1 VETGPRR
8 KDGVTRSAR
17 GTNSIL
23 RSLSPRLYDGVQSKH
38 SNFWLKNNFKKMQN
52 LQKISRCLI
61 SVSDKSGIVELAQNL
76 VARGVEIIS
85 TGGTCK
91 LLAEKKIPVKDI
103 SDFTGFPEM
112 MDGRVK
118 TLHPKVHGALLA
130 VLDNPEHV
138 AAAKA
143 HDIESIDLLII
154 NLYPFVETVAK
165 TTDEEEII
173 ENIDI
178 GGPAMVR
185 SASKNFAYKTV
196 ITDASQYQNLIA
208 EMEKNSNATS
218 FEFRKSM
225 AAQAFK
231 NIADY
236 DLAISCW
243 FNQSD
248 FSLRGNLKQELRYG
262 ENSHQKAA
270 VFSTSNSGIVNA
282 KQLQGKE
289 LSYNNL
295 NDSDAAY
302 NLVLEFQKPACAII
316 KHANPCGTVIGG
328 TLLEAYTRALSSD
341 PKSAFGGIV
350 ALNGKIDEALA
361 TELSKMFFEVIIARE
376 IDEKAL
382 AILAEKKNLRVLIA
396 DFKTSAEIQ
405 VKSIS
410 GGFLIQELDRKN
422 ITQKDLKLVTT
433 KAANETEIEQLI
445 FAMNVC
451 KHVKSNAIIV
461 VQDFQT
467 VGIGAGQMSRVDSC
481 EIACKK
487 ASEFFDGEK
496 NVNKASGGFLASD
509 AFFPFAD
516 NIEIAASFG
525 IKAIIAPGGSM
536 RDEEV
541 IAKANEKGIALYF
554 VETRH
559 FKH

>member
-1 VETGPRR
+1 
-8 KDGVTRSAR
+8 
-17 GTNSIL
+17 
-23 RSLSPRLYDGVQSKH
+23 
-38 SNFWLKNNFKKMQN
+38 MQN
-52 LQKISRCLI
+52 LQKIKRCLI
-61 SVSDKSGIVELAQNL
+61 SVSDKSGIVELSKYLESQ
-76 VARGVEIIS
+76 GVEIIS

-91 LLAEKKIPVKDI
+91 LLAQNKIAVKDI

-138 AAAKA
+138 AAAKE
-143 HDIESIDLLII
+143 HGIDSIDLLII

-185 SASKNFAYKTV
+185 SASKNFIYKTV
-196 ITDASQYQNLIA
+196 ITDASQYSNLIA
-208 EMEKNSNATS
+208 EMEANSNATT
-218 FEFRKSM
+218 FEFRKDL

-236 DLAISCW
+236 DIAISNW
-243 FNQSD
+243 FNKAD
-248 FSLRGNLKQELRYG
+248 FLLSGKLKQELRYG
-262 ENSHQKAA
+262 ENSHQKAELY
-270 VFSTSNSGIVNA
+270 STTNSGIVGA

-302 NLVLEFQKPACAII
+302 NLVLEFEKPACAII
-316 KHANPCGTVIGG
+316 KHANPCGTAMGSN
-328 TLLEAYTRALSSD
+328 LLEAYKSALFAD

-350 ALNGKIDEALA
+350 ALNGKIDEELA
-361 TELSKMFFEVIIARE
+361 RELYKMFFEVIIARE

-382 AILAEKKNLRVLIA
+382 AILADKKNLRVLIA
-396 DFKTSAEIQ
+396 DFNKAVGRQI
-405 VKSIS
+405 KSVS
-410 GGFLIQELDRKN
+410 GGFLIQDLD
-422 ITQKDLKLVTT
+422 QKTIVRNDLKLVS
-433 KAANETEIEQLI
+433 KKSIDEEEIEQLI
-445 FAMNVC
+445 FAMAVC
-451 KHVKSNAIIV
+451 KHVKSNAIVV

-467 VGIGAGQMSRVDSC
+467 VGLGAGQTSRVDAC

-496 NVNKASGGFLASD
+496 NIDKACGGFLASD

-525 IKAIIAPGGSM
+525 IKAIIAPGGSV

-554 VETRH
+554 IGTRH

>member
-1 VETGPRR
+1 
-8 KDGVTRSAR
+8 
-17 GTNSIL
+17 
-23 RSLSPRLYDGVQSKH
+23 
-38 SNFWLKNNFKKMQN
+38 MQN
-52 LQKISRCLI
+52 LQKIKRCLI
-61 SVSDKSGIVELAQNL
+61 SVSDKNGIVELSKFL
-76 VARGVEIIS
+76 VSQGVEIIS
-85 TGGTCK
+85 TGGTSK
-91 LLAEKKIPVKDI
+91 LLSQNNIKNKDI
-103 SDFTGFPEM
+103 SEFTGFPEM

-130 VLDNPEHV
+130 VLDNQEHV
-138 AAAKA
+138 AAANQ
-143 HDIESIDLLII
+143 HGIESIDLLII

-165 TTDEEEII
+165 TSDAEEII

-196 ITDASQYQNLIA
+196 ITDASQYQILI
-208 EMEKNSNATS
+208 EELIRNSGATS
-218 FEFRKSM
+218 FSFRKN
-225 AAQAFK
+225 AAAAAFK

-236 DLAISCW
+236 DLAISSW

-248 FSLRGNLKQELRYG
+248 FSMRGNLKQELRYG

-302 NLVLEFQKPACAII
+302 NLVLEFEKPACAII
-316 KHANPCGTVIGG
+316 KHANPCGTAIGEN
-328 TLLEAYTRALSSD
+328 LLLAYKKALASD
-341 PKSAFGGIV
+341 SKSAFGGIV
-350 ALNGKIDEALA
+350 ALNGEINEELAL
-361 TELSKMFFEVIIARE
+361 ELSKMFFEVIIAKE
-376 IDEKAL
+376 ISEKAQE
-382 AILAEKKNLRVLIA
+382 ILAAKKNLRVLIA
-396 DFKTSAEIQ
+396 DFKKSDEIQ

-422 ITQKDLKLVTT
+422 ITKNDLNLVTKT
-433 KAANETEIEQLI
+433 AANHSEIEQLI

-451 KHVKSNAIIV
+451 KHVKSNAIV
-461 VQDFQT
+461 VVSDFQT

-487 ASEFFDGEK
+487 ASQFFDGEK
-496 NVNKASGGFLASD
+496 NIDKAKGAILASD

-516 NIEIAASFG
+516 NIDIASKYG
-525 IKAIIAPGGSM
+525 IKAIIAPKGSI

-541 IAKANEKGIALYF
+541 IAKANEKGITLYF
-554 VETRH
+554 IETRH

>member
-1 VETGPRR
+1 
-8 KDGVTRSAR
+8 
-17 GTNSIL
+17 
-23 RSLSPRLYDGVQSKH
+23 
-38 SNFWLKNNFKKMQN
+38 MQN
-52 LQKISRCLI
+52 LQKIKRCLI
-61 SVSDKSGIVELAQNL
+61 SVSDKSGIVELSKYLASQ
-76 VARGVEIIS
+76 GVEIIS
-85 TGGTCK
+85 TGGTSK
-91 LLAEKKIPVKDI
+91 LLTQNNIANKDI

-130 VLDNPEHV
+130 VLDNVEHMK
-138 AAAKA
+138 AAAA
-143 HDIESIDLLII
+143 HEIDSIDLLII

-165 TTDEEEII
+165 TSDEEEII

-185 SASKNFAYKTV
+185 SASKNFVYKTV
-196 ITDASQYQNLIA
+196 ITSSAQYENLIA
-208 EMEKNSNATS
+208 EMKKNSGSTS
-218 FEFRKSM
+218 FDFRKNL

-236 DLAISCW
+236 DLAISNW

-316 KHANPCGTVIGG
+316 KHANPCGTAIGE
-328 TLLEAYTRALSSD
+328 TLIEAYNRALSSD

-361 TELSKMFFEVIIARE
+361 LELSKMFFEVIIARE
-376 IDEKAL
+376 IDEKAQAVL
-382 AILAEKKNLRVLIA
+382 AAKKNLRVLIA
-396 DFKTSAEIQ
+396 DFKKSAEIQ

-410 GGFLIQELDRKN
+410 GGFLIQELDQKN
-422 ITQKDLKLVTT
+422 ITKNDLKLVTK

-487 ASEFFDGEK
+487 AAEFFDGEK
-496 NVNKASGGFLASD
+496 KIDKAKGGFLASD

-525 IKAIIAPGGSM
+525 IKAIIATGGSM

-541 IAKANEKGIALYF
+541 IAKADEKGIALYF
-554 VETRH
+554 IETRH

>member
-1 VETGPRR
+1 M
-8 KDGVTRSAR
+8 
-17 GTNSIL
+17 
-23 RSLSPRLYDGVQSKH
+23 H
-38 SNFWLKNNFKKMQN
+38 N
-52 LQKISRCLI
+52 LQKIKRCLI
-61 SVSDKSGIVELAQNL
+61 SVSDKSGILELAQNL
-76 VARGVEIIS
+76 ASQGVEIIS
-85 TGGTCK
+85 TGGTSK
-91 LLAEKKIPVKDI
+91 LLTQNKIANKDI

-138 AAAKA
+138 AAAKN
-143 HDIESIDLLII
+143 HGIESIDLLII

-165 TTDEEEII
+165 TSDAEEII

-196 ITDASQYQNLIA
+196 ITSAAQYSDLIA
-208 EMEKNSNATS
+208 ELQNNAGATS
-218 FEFRKSM
+218 FEFRKKM
-225 AAQAFK
+225 AAAAFK

-236 DLAISCW
+236 DIAISNW
-243 FNQSD
+243 FNQDD
-248 FSLRGNLKQELRYG
+248 FVVSGTLKQSLRYG

-270 VFSTSNSGIVNA
+270 LYATTNSGIVGA

-302 NLVLEFQKPACAII
+302 NLVLEFDQPACAII
-316 KHANPCGTVIGG
+316 KHANPCGTAIGS
-328 TLLEAYTRALSSD
+328 TLLEAYKRALSSD

-361 TELSKMFFEVIIARE
+361 VELSKMFFEVIIAKE
-376 IDEKAL
+376 IDEKAAAVL
-382 AILAEKKNLRVLIA
+382 ATKKNLRVLLA
-396 DFKTSAEIQ
+396 DFNKTVETQ
-405 VKSIS
+405 VKSVS
-410 GGFLIQELDRKN
+410 GGFLVQDLDQKKIAKN
-422 ITQKDLKLVTT
+422 DLKLVS
-433 KAANETEIEQLI
+433 KKSVSDVEIAQLI
-445 FAMNVC
+445 FAMSVC
-451 KHVKSNAIIV
+451 KHVKSNAVLV

-467 VGIGAGQMSRVDSC
+467 VGVGAGQMSRVDAC

-487 ASEFFDGEK
+487 ASEFLDGETK
-496 NVNKASGGFLASD
+496 IDKARGGFLASD

-516 NIEIAASFG
+516 NIEIAAAYG
-525 IKAIIAPGGSM
+525 IKAIIAPGGSV

-541 IAKANEKGIALYF
+541 IAKADEKGIALYF
-554 VETRH
+554 IETRH

>member
-1 VETGPRR
+1 
-8 KDGVTRSAR
+8 
-17 GTNSIL
+17 
-23 RSLSPRLYDGVQSKH
+23 
-38 SNFWLKNNFKKMQN
+38 MQN
-52 LQKISRCLI
+52 LQKIKRCLI

-76 VARGVEIIS
+76 AARGVEIIS
-85 TGGTCK
+85 TGGTSK
-91 LLAEKKIPVKDI
+91 LLTQNNIANKDI

-130 VLDNPEHV
+130 VLDNVEHV
-138 AAAKA
+138 KAAAE
-143 HDIESIDLLII
+143 HEIEAIDLLII

-165 TTDEEEII
+165 TSDEEEII

-185 SASKNFAYKTV
+185 SASKNFGYKTV
-196 ITDASQYQNLIA
+196 ITSSAQYQNLLA
-208 EMEKNSNATS
+208 EIEKNSGATS
-218 FEFRKSM
+218 FEFRKKL

-236 DLAISCW
+236 DLAISNW

-316 KHANPCGTVIGG
+316 KHANPCGTAIGE
-328 TLLEAYTRALSSD
+328 TLFEAYARALSSD

-361 TELSKMFFEVIIARE
+361 LELSKMFFEVIIARE
-376 IDEKAL
+376 IDEKAQ
-382 AILAEKKNLRVLIA
+382 AILAAKKNLRLLIA
-396 DFKTSAEIQ
+396 DFKKSAEIQ

-410 GGFLIQELDRKN
+410 GGFLIQELDQKN
-422 ITQKDLKLVTT
+422 ITKNDLKLVTK

-487 ASEFFDGEK
+487 AAEFFDGEK
-496 NVNKASGGFLASD
+496 KIDKAKGGFMASD

-516 NIEIAASFG
+516 NIEIAAFFG

-541 IAKANEKGIALYF
+541 IAKADDKEIALYF
-554 VETRH
+554 IETRH

>member
-1 VETGPRR
+1 
-8 KDGVTRSAR
+8 
-17 GTNSIL
+17 
-23 RSLSPRLYDGVQSKH
+23 
-38 SNFWLKNNFKKMQN
+38 MQN

-91 LLAEKKIPVKDI
+91 LLAEKNIPVKDI

-316 KHANPCGTVIGG
+316 KHANPCGTAIGG
-328 TLLEAYTRALSSD
+328 TLLEAYKRALSSD

-361 TELSKMFFEVIIARE
+361 GELSKMFFEVIIARE
-376 IDEKAL
+376 IDEKAQAVL
-382 AILAEKKNLRVLIA
+382 ATKKNLRVLIA

-405 VKSIS
+405 VKSVS

-487 ASEFFDGEK
+487 AAEFFDGEK

-525 IKAIIAPGGSM
+525 VKAIIAPGGSM

-554 VETRH
+554 IETRH

>member
-1 VETGPRR
+1 MT
-8 KDGVTRSAR
+8 
-17 GTNSIL
+17 
-23 RSLSPRLYDGVQSKH
+23 
-38 SNFWLKNNFKKMQN
+38 N

-61 SVSDKSGIVELAQNL
+61 SVSDKTNIVELAKFLASQ
-76 VARGVEIIS
+76 GVELIS
-85 TGGTCK
+85 TGGTRK
-91 LLAEKKIPVKDI
+91 LLADQKIPVKDI

-118 TLHPKVHGALLA
+118 TLHPKVHGGLLA

-138 AAAKA
+138 AAAKE
-143 HDIESIDLLII
+143 HKIESIDLLVI

-165 TTDEEEII
+165 TNDEEEII

-196 ITDASQYQNLIA
+196 ITSVEQYENLIT
-208 EMEKNSNATS
+208 EMKINSGATS
-218 FEFRKSM
+218 FEFRKSL

-236 DLAISCW
+236 DIAISNW
-243 FNQSD
+243 FNKSD
-248 FSLRGNLKQELRYG
+248 LCVSGTLKQSLRYG

-270 VFSTSNSGIVNA
+270 LYATRNSGIVGA

-302 NLVLEFQKPACAII
+302 NLVLEFEKPACAII
-316 KHANPCGTVIGG
+316 KHANPCGTAIGAN
-328 TLLEAYTRALSSD
+328 LLEAYTRALSSD
-341 PKSAFGGIV
+341 SKSAFGGIV

-376 IDEKAL
+376 ISEEAEV
-382 AILAEKKNLRVLIA
+382 ILSAKKNLRVLLA
-396 DFKTSAEIQ
+396 DFK
-405 VKSIS
+405 KSVETQIKSVS
-410 GGFLIQELDRKN
+410 GGFLVQDLDQKIITKN
-422 ITQKDLKLVTT
+422 DLKLVS
-433 KAANETEIEQLI
+433 KKSVSDTEIEQLI
-445 FAMNVC
+445 FAMSVC
-451 KHVKSNAIIV
+451 KHVKSNAITV
-461 VQDFQT
+461 VQNFQT
-467 VGIGAGQMSRVDSC
+467 VGVGAGQMNRVDAC

-487 ASEFFDGEK
+487 SLEFKDGEK
-496 NVNKASGGFLASD
+496 FLASD

-516 NIEIAASFG
+516 NIEIAASYN
-525 IKAIIAPGGSM
+525 IKAIIAPGGSV

-541 IAKANEKGIALYF
+541 IAKADEKGIALYF
-554 VETRH
+554 IDTRH

>member
-1 VETGPRR
+1 
-8 KDGVTRSAR
+8 
-17 GTNSIL
+17 
-23 RSLSPRLYDGVQSKH
+23 
-38 SNFWLKNNFKKMQN
+38 MQN

-61 SVSDKSGIVELAQNL
+61 SVSDKSSIVELAQNL

-103 SDFTGFPEM
+103 SEFTGFPEM

-130 VLDNPEHV
+130 VLDNVEHA

-143 HDIESIDLLII
+143 HGIESIDLLII

-165 TTDEEEII
+165 TSDEEEII

-196 ITDASQYQNLIA
+196 ITSCEQYQNLIA
-208 EMEKNSNATS
+208 EMDKNQNATS
-218 FEFRKSM
+218 FEFRKDL

-236 DLAISCW
+236 DLAISKW
-243 FNQSD
+243 FNKSD

-270 VFSTSNSGIVNA
+270 VFSTSNFGIVNA

-302 NLVLEFQKPACAII
+302 KLVLEFTKPACAII
-316 KHANPCGTVIGG
+316 KHANPCGTAIGAN
-328 TLLEAYTRALSSD
+328 LVEAYKRALSSD

-350 ALNGKIDEALA
+350 ALNGKIDESLA
-361 TELSKMFFEVIIARE
+361 AELSKMFFEVIIARA
-376 IDEKAL
+376 IDEKAAAVL
-382 AILAEKKNLRVLIA
+382 ATKKNLRVLIA
-396 DFKTSAEIQ
+396 DFLKAEEIQ
-405 VKSIS
+405 VKSVS
-410 GGFLIQELDRKN
+410 GGFLIQEFDHKN
-422 ITQKDLKLVTT
+422 IAKKDLKLAT
-433 KAANETEIEQLI
+433 KTSVSDSEIEQLI

-451 KHVKSNAIIV
+451 KHVKSNGIVV

-467 VGIGAGQMSRVDSC
+467 VGVGAGQTSRVDAC

-487 ASEFFDGEK
+487 AAEFFDGEK

-525 IKAIIAPGGSM
+525 IKAIIAPSGSM

-554 VETRH
+554 IETRH

>member
-1 VETGPRR
+1 
-8 KDGVTRSAR
+8 
-17 GTNSIL
+17 
-23 RSLSPRLYDGVQSKH
+23 
-38 SNFWLKNNFKKMQN
+38 MQN

-61 SVSDKSGIVELAQNL
+61 SVSDKSGIVELAKYL
-76 VARGVEIIS
+76 VSQGVEIIS
-85 TGGTCK
+85 TGGTSK
-91 LLAEKKIPVKDI
+91 LLTQNKIANKDI

-118 TLHPKVHGALLA
+118 TLHPKVHGGLLA
-130 VLDNPEHV
+130 VLDNADHM
-138 AAAKA
+138 AAAKE
-143 HDIESIDLLII
+143 HKIESIDLLII

-165 TTDEEEII
+165 TNDEEEII

-185 SASKNFAYKTV
+185 SASKNFLYKTV
-196 ITDASQYQNLIA
+196 ITSAAQYENLKN
-208 EMEKNSNATS
+208 EMEKNSGATS
-218 FEFRKSM
+218 FEFRKNL

-236 DLAISCW
+236 DVAISNW
-243 FNQSD
+243 FNPSTGSGQAQS
-248 FSLRGNLKQELRYG
+248 SMTIYGELKQSLRYG

-270 VFSTSNSGIVNA
+270 LYSTSNSGIVGA

-302 NLVLEFQKPACAII
+302 NLILEFEKPACAII
-316 KHANPCGTVIGG
+316 KHANPCGTAIGSN
-328 TLLEAYTRALSSD
+328 LLEAYKRALSSD

-350 ALNGKIDEALA
+350 ALNGKIDETLA
-361 TELSKMFFEVIIARE
+361 AELSKMFFEVIIARE

-382 AILAEKKNLRVLIA
+382 AVLATKKNLRLLLA
-396 DFKTSAEIQ
+396 DFK
-405 VKSIS
+405 KSVGSQIKSVS
-410 GGFLIQELDRKN
+410 GGFLVQDLDQKN
-422 ITQKDLKLVTT
+422 ITKNDLKLVS
-433 KAANETEIEQLI
+433 KKSANETEIEQLI
-445 FAMNVC
+445 FAMAVC
-451 KHVKSNAIIV
+451 KHVKSNAIVV

-467 VGIGAGQMSRVDSC
+467 VGLGAGQTSRVDAC

-496 NVNKASGGFLASD
+496 NIDKARGGFLASD

-516 NIEIAASFG
+516 NIEIAAKFG
-525 IKAIIAPGGSM
+525 IKAIIAPGGSV

-541 IAKANEKGIALYF
+541 IAKADEKGIALYF
-554 VETRH
+554 IETRH